1 MKYRFYLMLLLSFLL
16 VSYTLNAQEDS
27 TVTNTEETWEDSSDT
42 EEMWDDQDEA
52 DQAWEDVEDDW
63 DRHSEEWN
71 WEWDEDWM
79 DWEFH
84 GRPTIELIYG
94 IPKLDIKSLNAEF
107 GKTGLAEVKIGYSTL
122 REYDEYISKY
132 RFRYLFLDNFS
143 KDFAEKETNKNKLE
157 GNIWRFGI
165 GWQEG
170 YGYQIGKSA
179 IIPYTSNT
187 AVWTKIKPGD
197 YDGFNL
203 TSSMLP
209 TAKIIITEQD
219 AKTLDLFNDAFRFGT
234 STEGGLKIQP
244 VPLLSLNAGFE
255 RTVVFPRHL
264 FWKHLGSMCIE
275 WIGLGMADFFTREI
289 MDESPAAGP
298 IMNFILKNAVTF
310 GMYQL
315 RREKMNWPFNS
326 AEPLTIDTF
335 KFGVTFTF

>member
-1 MKYRFYLMLLLSFLL
+1 MKYRFYLILLLSFLL
-16 VSYTLNAQEDS
+16 VSVNLNAQEDS
-27 TVTNTEETWEDSSDT
+27 TVTEKTWDDSTET
-42 EEMWDDQDEA
+42 EEMWDDSNEA

-63 DRHSEEWN
+63 DKHVQEWD

-84 GRPTIELIYG
+84 GRPTIELNYG
-94 IPKLDIKSLNAEF
+94 IPKLDIKSLNTEF
-107 GKTGLAEVKIGYSTL
+107 GKTGLAEVKVGYSTL
-122 REYDEYISKY
+122 REYAEYISKY

-143 KDFAEKETNKNKLE
+143 KEFGEKENNINKLGTE
-157 GNIWRFGI
+157 IWRFGI

-187 AVWTKIKPGD
+187 AVWTRLKPVD
-197 YDGFNL
+197 YYLIDPASSTKNL
-203 TSSMLP
+203 EKTGLHQM
-209 TAKIIITEQD
+209 D

-234 STEGGLKIQP
+234 STEGGIKIQP
-244 VPLLSLNAGFE
+244 VPLLTLNAGFE

-275 WIGLGMADFFTREI
+275 WVGLGMADFFTREI
-289 MDESPAAGP
+289 MDESPGAGP
-298 IMNFILKNAVTF
+298 IMNFILKNAVSF

>member
-42 EEMWDDQDEA
+42 EEMWDDQEEA

-63 DRHSEEWN
+63 DRHSEEWD

-84 GRPTIELIYG
+84 GRPTIELNYG
-94 IPKLDIKSLNAEF
+94 IPKLDIKSLNTEF
-107 GKTGLAEVKIGYSTL
+107 GKTGLAEVKVGYSTL
-122 REYDEYISKY
+122 REYAEYISKY

-143 KDFAEKETNKNKLE
+143 KDFAEKEDNPSKIY
-157 GNIWRFGI
+157 GDIWRFGI

-179 IIPYTSNT
+179 IIPYTANT
-187 AVWTKIKPGD
+187 AVWTKTEIETPTDWAKMNSVGTQGD
-197 YDGFNL
+197 LAYLN
-203 TSSMLP
+203 
-209 TAKIIITEQD
+209 
-219 AKTLDLFNDAFRFGT
+219 LFNDTFRFGT
-234 STEGGLKIQP
+234 STEGGIKIQP
-244 VPLLSLNAGFE
+244 VPLLTLNAGFE
-255 RTVVFPRHL
+255 RTVIFPRHL
-264 FWKHLGSMCIE
+264 FWKHLGSMCVE

-298 IMNFILKNAVTF
+298 IMNFILKNAVSF

-326 AEPLTIDTF
+326 VEPLTIDTF